1 MVSLTASL
9 PLIAE
14 FADASLQALMADL
27 TASGFHPYLT
37 SVGGSGVGLRRSQ
50 QARDVV
56 AEGGDETFHV
66 TSRMAF
72 TAVPKEKLES
82 WAVGQGEWQY

>member
-1 MVSLTASL
+1 MVSSAVVHV
-9 PLIAE
+9 LIAE
-14 FADASLQALMADL
+14 FADESLQALITDL

-50 QARDVV
+50 QARNVI

-72 TAVPKEKLES
+72 TAVPKEQLES
-82 WAVGQGEWQY
+82 WAAGQGEWQY